1 MAELYDLEP
10 PLSPPPCD
18 ISDDELV
25 SISVRDL
32 NRQLKLRGLNR
43 EDIIKMKQRRR
54 TLKNRG
60 YAASCRI
67 KRIEQKD
74 ELESESTTEQ
84 VEMEKLVNENM
95 SMRSEIDRL
104 YQNYEALK
112 KFANLK
118 NIPLPPDLESL

>member
-1 MAELYDLEP
+1 MSQNAFFP

-67 KRIEQKD
+67 KHLEQKND
-74 ELESESTTEQ
+74 LVTSKSGEETELTKFASE
-84 VEMEKLVNENM
+84 NNNM
-95 SMRSEIDRL
+95 RAEIDRL
-104 YQNYEALK
+104 YQNFEALK
-112 KFANLK
+112 KFANQK
-118 NIPLPPDLESL
+118 NIPLPPDLDLM

>member
-1 MAELYDLEP
+1 
-10 PLSPPPCD
+10 
-18 ISDDELV
+18 
-25 SISVRDL
+25 
-32 NRQLKLRGLNR
+32 
-43 EDIIKMKQRRR
+43 MKQRRR

-74 ELESESTTEQ
+74 ELESERTTEQ
-84 VEMEKLVNENM
+84 VDIEKLMNDNL

-118 NIPLPPDLESL
+118 NIPLPQDLESL